1 VDLGQRNYITRSETE
16 LNAWIARIMAGPQR
30 KDGDYIFSRVS
41 YPDLYATAAHLRRY
55 FQECVAEPLVC
66 LCTEDKA
73 VVAAAML
80 ASLAGGPALVMPHSF
95 APQVLAEVRELTG
108 FRHAVVDGP
117 RSVPDGVRTIAP
129 RSGEAVWPPAD
140 ELSPKGVETEWVRLF
155 TGGSTGAPKMWT
167 KTVRNLLAETIAI
180 IEHYAVTDADRLVAT
195 VSPCHIYGLLY
206 AILTPLLADAAVAAP
221 TPSFPVEIEE
231 VVNQSRATVLIS
243 VPAHY
248 RALNGHPFAPRRLRL
263 AFSSAGMLAAEDA
276 GAFSGQTGV
285 GIAEIYG
292 STETGGIAAR
302 VRANGETD
310 FKPYDTVDV
319 RIEGERF
326 KVRSDYL
333 SPGLADPGDGYFT
346 MGDRVVPTEG
356 GRFALLGRVDGRR
369 EGRWAAGGP
378 GGGVSNNQ
386 GIPRRQDALVLS
398 LPVGRG
404 RENQIVAVVEGNLDA
419 AALNRSLLDD
429 LEPYARPRSI
439 KVVAKMP
446 LTAAGKYDRHAI
458 EKLWGT
464 PFTFQ
469 LSQEKVEK

>member
-1 VDLGQRNYITRSETE
+1 
-16 LNAWIARIMAGPQR
+16 
-30 KDGDYIFSRVS
+30 
-41 YPDLYATAAHLRRY
+41 
-55 FQECVAEPLVC
+55 
-66 LCTEDKA
+66 
-73 VVAAAML
+73 
-80 ASLAGGPALVMPHSF
+80 
-95 APQVLAEVRELTG
+95 
-108 FRHAVVDGP
+108 
-117 RSVPDGVRTIAP
+117 
-129 RSGEAVWPPAD
+129 
-140 ELSPKGVETEWVRLF
+140 
-155 TGGSTGAPKMWT
+155 
-167 KTVRNLLAETIAI
+167 
-180 IEHYAVTDADRLVAT
+180 
-195 VSPCHIYGLLY
+195 
-206 AILTPLLADAAVAAP
+206 VAAP

-356 GRFALLGRVDGRR
+356 GRFALLGRVDGVVKV
-369 EGRWAAGGP
+369 GGQRVDLEAVCQTIKAYP
-378 GGGVSNNQ
+378 GV
-386 GIPRRQDALVLS
+386 RDALVLS

>member
-1 VDLGQRNYITRSETE
+1 MGQRNFITRSETE

-30 KDGDYIFSRVS
+30 KDEDYIFSRVS
-41 YPDLYATAAHLRRY
+41 YPDLYAMAAHLRKY
-55 FQECVAEPLVC
+55 FQERVAEPLVC
-66 LCTEDKA
+66 LCAEDKA
-73 VVAAAML
+73 VVGAAML
-80 ASLAGGPALVMPHSF
+80 ASLAGGPALVMPHSS

-155 TGGSTGAPKMWT
+155 TGGSTGAPRMWT

-206 AILTPLLADAAVAAP
+206 AILTPLLANAAVAAP

-276 GAFSGQTGV
+276 GAFSDQTGV

-319 RIEGERF
+319 RIEGELF

-356 GRFALLGRVDGRR
+356 GRFALLGRVDGVVKV
-369 EGRWAAGGP
+369 GGQRVDLEAVCQTIKAYP
-378 GGGVSNNQ
+378 GV
-386 GIPRRQDALVLS
+386 RDALVLS

-404 RENQIVAVVEGNLDA
+404 RENQIVAVVEGNLVA
-419 AALNRSLLDD
+419 AALNKSLLDD
-429 LEPYARPRSI
+429 LEPYARPRGI

-446 LTAAGKYDRHAI
+446 LTAAGKYDRKSI
-458 EKLWGT
+458 ETL
-464 PFTFQ
+464 FA
-469 LSQEKVEK
+469 

>member
-1 VDLGQRNYITRSETE
+1 VIQRNFFSRSETE
-16 LNAWIARIMAGPQR
+16 LKERIARMLGGPVQG
-30 KDGDYIFSRVS
+30 KKAFVISQVNFA
-41 YPDLYATAAHLRRY
+41 DLYAMAAHLRRY

-248 RALNGHPFAPRRLRL
+248 RALNGHPFAPRGLRL

-356 GRFALLGRVDGRR
+356 GRFALLGRVDGVVKV
-369 EGRWAAGGP
+369 GGQRVDLEAVCQTIKAYP
-378 GGGVSNNQ
+378 GV
-386 GIPRRQDALVLS
+386 RDALVLS